1 MGGLSISHWLIVL
14 LVVVLLFGARRLPDT
29 ARGLAR
35 SLRIFKSEIADDD
48 ATKARQQAS
57 GGEQPQPQ
65 PLPWP
70 NVEASRPD
78 AASVP
83 AQPAAKPAATVS
95 SAPPDTTAS
104 SNGSTSSA

>member
-48 ATKARQQAS
+48 AAKVRQEAA
-57 GGEQPQPQ
+57 GDEQPQ

-70 NVEASRPD
+70 KVEAARPD
-78 AASVP
+78 AAAVP
-83 AQPAAKPAATVS
+83 SQQAKPAATAG
-95 SAPPDTTAS
+95 SAPRDTTAS
-104 SNGSTSSA
+104 SNGSGGSA